1 LTLKNVL
8 RAIGIILVMPA
19 CILIFLVAW
28 PLYVLF
34 DVSVV
39 GYDGDDD

>member
-1 LTLKNVL
+1 LTLKDVL
-8 RAIGIILVMPA
+8 RAMGIILVMPA

-34 DVSVV
+34 DVPV
-39 GYDGDDD
+39 GYNGDDD

>member
-1 LTLKNVL
+1 LTLKDVL

-19 CILIFLVAW
+19 CLLIFLVGW

-34 DVSVV
+34 DVPIL
-39 GYDGDDD
+39 YDDDDE